1 MQETDP
7 EIIPSQR
14 HLFDVPEDIAYLNC
28 AYMSPLLRAAAA
40 AADGGLKTEVHPWT
54 IIPDDFFVP
63 AERVRESFAMLIG
76 ASGEDVALTP
86 SASFGVSTAAA
97 NLPLEAGQNVVVVEE
112 QYPSNVY
119 AWKRLAAE
127 RGAEI
132 KTVPRP
138 GDNGDWTGAVLETLD
153 SATAI
158 AALPHN
164 HWHDGGIL
172 DLERIGE
179 ALRDQGAALVI
190 DASQSLGALPLDVRR
205 VQPDFLACCGYKWLL
220 CPYGFSF
227 LYVAPKW
234 QDGKPLDESWHARAG
249 AEDFA
254 RLAEYT
260 DSYMAGARRFDQGER
275 ARFMQLPAAAV
286 ALKQLNAWGV
296 ENIQATLAETNARV
310 AEEAQALGLETLAES
325 RRAGHFLG
333 LIFPEGVPEDLP
345 EKLKAQKIYVSVR
358 GKSVRVTPHLWV
370 NDADIDRFLTVL
382 KASL

>member
-1 MQETDP
+1 
-7 EIIPSQR
+7 
-14 HLFDVPEDIAYLNC
+14 
-28 AYMSPLLRAAAA
+28 MSPLLRAAAA
-40 AADGGLKTEVHPWT
+40 AAEGGLQTECHPWS
-54 IIPDDFFVP
+54 IVPGDFFEP
-63 AERVRESFAMLIG
+63 AERTRENLALLIG

-86 SASFGVSTAAA
+86 SASFGISTAAA
-97 NLPLEAGQNVVVVEE
+97 NLPLEAGQNIVMLAE

-119 AWKRLAAE
+119 AWQALAAE
-127 RGAEI
+127 RGGTI

-138 GDNGDWTGAVLETLD
+138 ADGDWTAAVLETVD

-164 HWHDGGIL
+164 HWHDGGLL

-179 ALRDQGAALVI
+179 ALRAQGTALAV

-205 VQPDFLACCGYKWLL
+205 VQPDFLASCGYKWLL

-234 QDGKPLDESWHARAG
+234 QQGRPLDESWHARAG

-254 RLAEYT
+254 RLAEYS
-260 DSYMAGARRFDQGER
+260 DDYMAGARRFDQGER
-275 ARFMQLPAAAV
+275 ARFIQLPAATV

-296 ENIQATLAETNARV
+296 ENIQATLGGINARI
-310 AEEAQALGLETLAES
+310 AEAARELGLRTLPED

-345 EKLKAQKIYVSVR
+345 EKLKAQRIYVSVR

-370 NDADIDRFLTVL
+370 DDEDVIRFVTVL
-382 KASL
+382 KAAL

>member
-1 MQETDP
+1 MPETLV
-7 EIIPSQR
+7 ETIPSQR
-14 HLFDVPEDIAYLNC
+14 HLFDVPEEIAYFNC

-40 AADGGLKTEVHPWT
+40 AAEGGLKSESHPWS

-63 AERVRESFAMLIG
+63 AERVRESLAMLIG
-76 ASGEDVALTP
+76 ASGEDIALTP
-86 SASFGVSTAAA
+86 SASFGISTAAA
-97 NLPLEAGQNVVVVEE
+97 NLPLEAGQNVVMVEE

-119 AWKRLAAE
+119 AWKRLVAE
-127 RGAEI
+127 RGGEI
-132 KTVPRP
+132 KVAPRP
-138 GDNGDWTGAVLETLD
+138 ADGDWTAAVLETIN

-164 HWHDGGIL
+164 HWHDGGLL

-179 ALRDQGAALVI
+179 ALRVQGAALAI

-205 VQPDFLACCGYKWLL
+205 VHPDFLVSCGYKWLL

-234 QDGKPLDESWHARAG
+234 QNGRPLDESWHARAG

-254 RLAEYT
+254 RLADYT
-260 DSYMAGARRFDQGER
+260 DDYMPGARRFDQGER

-296 ENIQATLAETNARV
+296 ENIQASLAEINERIAGEAR
-310 AEEAQALGLETLAES
+310 ELGLETLAGDK
-325 RRAGHFLG
+325 RAGHFLG
-333 LIFPEGVPEDLP
+333 LIFPDGVPEDLP

-370 NDADIDRFLTVL
+370 NDADVDRLLTVL

>member
-1 MQETDP
+1 MS

-28 AYMSPLLRAAAA
+28 AYMSPLLNAAAA
-40 AADGGLKTEVHPWT
+40 AAEGGLRTERHPWS
-54 IIPDDFFVP
+54 IVPGDFFEP
-63 AERVRESFAMLIG
+63 AERTRENFALLIG

-86 SASFGVSTAAA
+86 SASFGISTAAV
-97 NLPLEAGQNVVVVEE
+97 NLPLEAGQNIVMVAE

-119 AWKRLAAE
+119 PWQRLAAE
-127 RGAEI
+127 RGGEI

-138 GDNGDWTGAVLETLD
+138 GDGDWTAAVLDTID
-153 SATAI
+153 SRTAI

-164 HWHDGGIL
+164 HWQDGGLL
-172 DLERIGE
+172 DLESIGA
-179 ALRDQGAALVI
+179 ALRAQGAALAI

-205 VQPDFLACCGYKWLL
+205 VQPDFLASCGYKWLL

-234 QDGKPLDESWHARAG
+234 QQGRALDESWHGRAG

-254 RLAEYT
+254 RLADYSA
-260 DSYMAGARRFDQGER
+260 DYMPGARRFDQGER
-275 ARFMQLPAAAV
+275 ARFIQLPAATA

-296 ENIQATLAETNARV
+296 GNIQATLAAINARV
-310 AEEAQALGLETLAES
+310 AEAAGELGLQTIS
-325 RRAGHFLG
+325 SDKRAGHFLG
-333 LIFPEGVPEDLP
+333 LIFPDGVPEDLP
-345 EKLKAQKIYVSVR
+345 DKLKAQKIYVSVR

-370 NDADIDRFLTVL
+370 NDLDVARFLTVL
-382 KASL
+382 KAAL